1 MMSYKERI
9 FYIAKILVLII
20 IIIWFL
26 FRDNEPYVADYQ
38 NQINALNS
46 KIDSLHS
53 INDKLNFKIDTLNL
67 QINSL
72 DKEIIKQDKQI
83 YNLKEQTNE
92 KIIAVDSFGDDE
104 LERFFADRY
113 RQYLDSIAKTDSSSS
128 N

>member
-1 MMSYKERI
+1 MSKFRATIQYPKTPKLRI
-9 FYIAKILVLII
+9 FKSDDGSFLISYG
-20 IIIWFL
+20 
-26 FRDNEPYVADYQ
+26 DNDPLGVRSVE
-38 NQINALNS
+38 
-46 KIDSLHS
+46 
-53 INDKLNFKIDTLNL
+53 T
-67 QINSL
+67 NSL
-72 DKEIIKQDKQI
+72 DKEIVKQDKQI